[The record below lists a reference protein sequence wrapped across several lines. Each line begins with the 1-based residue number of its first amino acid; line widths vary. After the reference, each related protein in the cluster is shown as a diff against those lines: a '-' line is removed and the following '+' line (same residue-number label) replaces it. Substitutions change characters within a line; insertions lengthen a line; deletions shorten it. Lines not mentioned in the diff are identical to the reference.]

1 MRPAM
6 SGVLTAAQTRRA
18 EAVSFLID
26 AYDGV
31 AVRPGKGLPHAEAV
45 ADVLRGAGYDDHAQL
60 VALLHD
66 VVEDTDRT
74 VDDVRLEF
82 GDAVA
87 TAVEALTEDPAIR
100 HYNQRKRDLR
110 ARTVAAGSPAVDVA
124 IADKIASLRH
134 ALITYRP
141 VTARKLRHYTVMLQL
156 ALTAGLAAGLCEQLE
171 QLIAQSTAAAATA

>member
-18 EAVSFLID
+18 EAVAFLID

-45 ADVLRGAGYDDHAQL
+45 ADVLRCAGYDDHTQL

-74 VDDVRLEF
+74 VADVRVDF

-87 TAVEALTEDPAIR
+87 AAVEALTEDPAIR

-110 ARTVAAGSPAVDVA
+110 ARTVAAGSPVVDVA

-141 VTARKLRHYTVMLQL
+141 VTARKLRHYTVVLQL

-171 QLIAQSTAAAATA
+171 QLIAQSAAAATA

>member
-45 ADVLRGAGYDDHAQL
+45 ADVLRGAGYDDRAQL

-134 ALITYRP
+134 AQLTHSQVSP
-141 VTARKLRHYTVMLQL
+141 RKLRHYAVMLQL
-156 ALTAGLAAGLCEQLE
+156 ALTAGLAPALCPQLE
-171 QLIAQSTAAAATA
+171 RLLSQAAPASA